1 MSSVVNTSYDSSIKG
16 NPAAKLAI
24 LHTDILGDFD
34 DADALVALLNLLKEG
49 KIDRLIIIT
58 AGKGAHL
65 ARAIFCGF
73 LVKEMLGCDCAG
85 PAWIPALPVLI
96 YQGCEQGSEDSE
108 DKCNYLD
115 PELVRLGM
123 QAIPNVRDGAKRI
136 RNEVKAAGEV
146 LLLVAAPVDKDLLAL
161 ELHKFPRVKLC
172 IMTGAFASAFDGMGI
187 DNREF
192 AEYNAAGN
200 PQGLADLG
208 QAFHGRDLGQAFHG
222 RDLGQAF
229 HGRMLM
235 CPLDSCA
242 LDSRVPYWKD
252 VLPNCPK
259 LYRHAYKK
267 WVASMKTKDKTKVL
281 QGLRDGEASNIK
293 FDLRAL
299 YDGLRWIGWFR
310 RGIEVSRRTVS
321 VLPGG
326 QTICQ
331 YFDSPA
337 PSTTPRGSFCT
348 YVSFRGCGYF
358 QTWAREY
365 LTAGSQSARA
375 EEEAAAT
382 RVQKWLRNVA
392 ARAKKSESPKR
403 ERGSSDDSSSA
414 AKKAEGEEGPS
425 LKKARN

>member
-1 MSSVVNTSYDSSIKG
+1 M
-16 NPAAKLAI
+16 
-24 LHTDILGDFD
+24 
-34 DADALVALLNLLKEG
+34 
-49 KIDRLIIIT
+49 R
-58 AGKGAHL
+58 GA
-65 ARAIFCGF
+65 
-73 LVKEMLGCDCAG
+73 
-85 PAWIPALPVLI
+85 AWIRKLPVLI
-96 YQGCEQGSEDSE
+96 YEGCEQGPE

-115 PELVRLGM
+115 PAIERLGL
-123 QAIPNVRDGAKRI
+123 QAIPSVREGAERI
-136 RNEVKAAGEV
+136 CNEVKAAGEV

-192 AEYNAAGN
+192 AEYNAEGN
-200 PQGLADLG
+200 PQGLA
-208 QAFHGRDLGQAFHG
+208 
-222 RDLGQAF
+222 DLGQAF

-281 QGLRDGEASNIK
+281 RGLREGEASNIK

-299 YDGLRWIGWFR
+299 YDGLRWIGW
-310 RGIEVSRRTVS
+310 IEQRVIQVIETTVS

-326 QTICQ
+326 QTMCPC
-331 YFDSPA
+331 FGSPA
-337 PSTTPRGSFCT
+337 PPTTPLGSFGAF
-348 YVSFRGCGYF
+348 VSFQGCGYF
-358 QTWAREY
+358 QTWARKY

-375 EEEAAAT
+375 EEEAAAF
-382 RVQKWLRNVA
+382 RVQKWLRGVA
-392 ARAKKSESPKR
+392 ARAEKSEPPKSPKR
-403 ERGSSDDSSSA
+403 ERESGVSSSA
-414 AKKAEGEEGPS
+414 AAKKTKVVA
-425 LKKARN
+425 